1 MSTKLDIYVFIK
13 KYQKYIVYSNYPVTK
28 KKRKK
33 KEEDTFNLI
42 NRRIPFQ
49 VSYRNM
55 DTELLLSFFTSIKSI
70 SYEIIFPKCKDI
82 YFYRADLSFL

>member
-1 MSTKLDIYVFIK
+1 L
-13 KYQKYIVYSNYPVTK
+13 YIPIIQLPK